1 MNWLTKLER
10 KFGRYCI
17 LNLIALLVG
26 GQIVVYAVELFVNRY
41 ITYFLA
47 LNRPA
52 LFSGEIWRLVTFLF
66 VPFSSGNILNFAL
79 EAYFI
84 WFIGSALEAVWGDFR
99 FNLYI
104 LAGMLGAIL
113 ACLITGWADTY
124 CLSLSLLLAFALLYP
139 EMQLLL
145 FFIIPIKV
153 KYFGI
158 FAAAVWVLSFLSVG
172 WMTKLNYLL
181 SMAGFILFFAP
192 VLYSNIRA
200 WYRREQWRRQNR
212 R

>member
-17 LNLIALLVG
+17 PNLIALLVG

-139 EMQLLL
+139 DQGEVFRHLCGGGLGAQLFVGGLDDQTELPAEHGGVHFVLCAGAL
-145 FFIIPIKV
+145 FQHPGLV
-153 KYFGI
+153 PAGAVAPAEPPLRG
-158 FAAAVWVLSFLSVG
+158 AA
-172 WMTKLNYLL
+172 
-181 SMAGFILFFAP
+181 P
-192 VLYSNIRA
+192 
-200 WYRREQWRRQNR
+200 
-212 R
+212 

>member
-1 MNWLTKLER
+1 MNWLTRLER
-10 KFGRYCI
+10 KFGRCCI
-17 LNLIALLVG
+17 PNLTSILVG
-26 GQIVVYAVELFVNRY
+26 GQIVVYAVALFVNPY
-41 ITYFLA
+41 IVYALD
-47 LNRPA
+47 LNRNA
-52 LFSGEIWRLVTFLF
+52 LFAGELWRLLSFIF
-66 VPFSSGNILNFAL
+66 VPFSSGSILSFAL

-84 WFIGSALEAVWGDFR
+84 WFIGSGLEAAWGDFR

-104 LAGMLGAIL
+104 LAGMAGAIL
-113 ACLITGWADTY
+113 ACLVTGWGGTY

-139 EMQLLL
+139 DMQVLL
-145 FFIIPIKV
+145 FFVLPIRV

-158 FAAAVWVLSFLSVG
+158 FAAAVWALGFLSVG

-192 VLYSNIRA
+192 TLYSNIRA
-200 WYRREQWRRQNR
+200 WYRREQWRRRNR

>member
-17 LNLIALLVG
+17 PNLIALLVG

-84 WFIGSALEAVWGDFR
+84 WFIGSALEAVWG
-99 FNLYI
+99 
-104 LAGMLGAIL
+104 
-113 ACLITGWADTY
+113 
-124 CLSLSLLLAFALLYP
+124 
-139 EMQLLL
+139 LL

>member
-10 KFGRYCI
+10 KYGRWCI
-17 LNLIALLVG
+17 PNLIAILVG

-41 ITYFLA
+41 ITYFLT
-47 LNRPA
+47 LTRPA
-52 LFSGEIWRLVTFLF
+52 FFAGEVWRLVTFLF
-66 VPFSSGNILNFAL
+66 VPFSSGGILSFAL
-79 EAYFI
+79 GAYFT

-104 LAGMLGAIL
+104 LAGMLGAVL
-113 ACLITGWADTY
+113 ACLATGWADTY

-139 EMQLLL
+139 EMQVLL
-145 FFIIPIKV
+145 FYIIPIKV

-158 FAAAVWVLSFLSVG
+158 FAAAIWVLSFFGTSWAG
-172 WMTKLNYLL
+172 RLNYLL
-181 SMAGFILFFAP
+181 SMAGFFLFFGP
-192 VLYSNIRA
+192 VLWSNIRA
-200 WYRREQWRRQNR
+200 WYRREQWRRRNR

>member
-1 MNWLTKLER
+1 M
-10 KFGRYCI
+10 
-17 LNLIALLVG
+17 
-26 GQIVVYAVELFVNRY
+26 
-41 ITYFLA
+41 
-47 LNRPA
+47 
-52 LFSGEIWRLVTFLF
+52 
-66 VPFSSGNILNFAL
+66 PFSSGNILNFAL

-172 WMTKLNYLL
+172 LDDQTELPAEHGGVHFVLC
-181 SMAGFILFFAP
+181 AGALFQHPGLVPAGAVAP
-192 VLYSNIRA
+192 AEPPLRGA
-200 WYRREQWRRQNR
+200 AP
-212 R
+212 

>member
-17 LNLIALLVG
+17 PNLIALLVG

-52 LFSGEIWRLVTFLF
+52 LFSGEIWRLVT
-66 VPFSSGNILNFAL
+66 LNFAL

-124 CLSLSLLLAFALLYP
+124 CLSLSLLLP
-139 EMQLLL
+139 CST
-145 FFIIPIKV
+145 PRCSCCCS
-153 KYFGI
+153 
-158 FAAAVWVLSFLSVG
+158 LSSR
-172 WMTKLNYLL
+172 
-181 SMAGFILFFAP
+181 S
-192 VLYSNIRA
+192 R
-200 WYRREQWRRQNR
+200 
-212 R
+212 

>member
-17 LNLIALLVG
+17 PNLIALLVG

-66 VPFSSGNILNFAL
+66 VPFSSGGILNFAL

>member
-17 LNLIALLVG
+17 PNLIALLVG

-124 CLSLSLLLAFALLYP
+124 CLSLPLLLAFALLYP

-192 VLYSNIRA
+192 VLYSNTRA
-200 WYRREQWRRQNR
+200 WSRREQWRRQNR

>member
-1 MNWLTKLER
+1 M
-10 KFGRYCI
+10 
-17 LNLIALLVG
+17 
-26 GQIVVYAVELFVNRY
+26 NRY

-52 LFSGEIWRLVTFLF
+52 LFAGEIWRLVTFLF
-66 VPFSSGNILNFAL
+66 VPFSSGGILNFAL

-145 FFIIPIKV
+145 FFVIPIKV

>member
-10 KFGRYCI
+10 KYGRWCI
-17 LNLIALLVG
+17 PNLIAILVG

-41 ITYFLA
+41 ITYFLT
-47 LNRPA
+47 LTRPA
-52 LFSGEIWRLVTFLF
+52 LFAGEVWRLVTFLF
-66 VPFSSGNILNFAL
+66 VPFSSGGILSFAL
-79 EAYFI
+79 GAYFA

-104 LAGMLGAIL
+104 LAGMLGAVL
-113 ACLITGWADTY
+113 ACLATGWADTY

-139 EMQLLL
+139 EMQVLL
-145 FFIIPIKV
+145 FYIIPIKV

-158 FAAAVWVLSFLSVG
+158 FAAAIWVLSFFGTSWAG
-172 WMTKLNYLL
+172 RLNYLL
-181 SMAGFILFFAP
+181 SMAGFFLFFGP
-192 VLYSNIRA
+192 VLWSNIRA
-200 WYRREQWRRQNR
+200 WYRREQWRRRNR